1 MDLVRGFS
9 GLDAARKGGAFAL
22 GNFDGVH
29 RGHQALIGQ
38 MKAFAAEHRMAA
50 NVIVFEP
57 HPRDF
62 FRPDGPPFHLMSE
75 ARRAKTLAG
84 LGIDRLHVLPFND
97 EMKARDP
104 GAFAREVLHD
114 GLGADAVF
122 TGADFHF
129 GANRAGDTATLKQLG
144 ESYGFSAH
152 AADLVSG
159 GAEVISSSRI
169 REALSEGR
177 VDEAETLLG
186 RPWVIDG
193 VIEEGDRR
201 GRTIGFPTAN
211 IPLARYQRPKFGV
224 YAVTLQL
231 GGSRDWLK
239 GVANVGVRPTVEGQE
254 ERLEVH
260 LFDFQRDIYG
270 EPAAVAFRGFI
281 RPEQKFHGLDALKDQ
296 IAKDAEAARG
306 ILAATVTG
314 PSA

>member
-1 MDLVRGFS
+1 MDVVRGFS
-9 GLDAARKGGAFAL
+9 GLDPARKGGAFAL

-38 MKAFAAEHRMAA
+38 MKAFAAAHRMAA

-75 ARRAKTLAG
+75 ARRAKTLAA

-114 GLGADAVF
+114 GLGVDAVF
-122 TGADFHF
+122 TGADFQF
-129 GANRAGDTATLKQLG
+129 GTDRAGDTDTLKRLG
-144 ESYGFSAH
+144 DSYGFTAH

-169 REALSEGR
+169 REALADGR
-177 VDEAETLLG
+177 VQGAEALLG

-211 IPLARYQRPKFGV
+211 IPLSRYQRPKFGV

-231 GGSRDWLK
+231 GGSDTWLK
-239 GVANVGVRPTVEGQE
+239 GVANAGIRPTVEGQE

-260 LFDFQRDIYG
+260 LFDFNRDIYG
-270 EPAAVAFRGFI
+270 QTAAVAFHAFM
-281 RPEQKFHGLDALKDQ
+281 RPEQKFAGLDALKDQ
-296 IAKDAEAARG
+296 IAKDAETARAL
-306 ILAATVTG
+306 LADTVTG